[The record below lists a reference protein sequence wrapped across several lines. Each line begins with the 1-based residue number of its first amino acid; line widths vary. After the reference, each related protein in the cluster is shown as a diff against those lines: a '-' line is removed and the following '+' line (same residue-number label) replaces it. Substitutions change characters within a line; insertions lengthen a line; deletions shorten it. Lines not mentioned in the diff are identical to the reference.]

1 MICYMENCE
10 ITGLSSAEVRKRAA
24 KGLANRTSD
33 NEEKTT
39 KDIIKEN
46 VFTYF
51 NLIFI
56 VLGILLIIAGAF
68 NNLTFLPVVI
78 ANTLIGTIQE
88 LSAKKVLD
96 QLTLLHAPSATVVR
110 DGSQMTVNV
119 QDLVQGDVILL
130 KSGSEIPADA
140 SVVAGEVAVN
150 ESMLTG
156 ETDEIKKTVD
166 EQLLSGSF
174 VVSGEC
180 YAVLTAVGD
189 QSYASKLA
197 RKAKDM
203 KKAEQSEMIRSI
215 DRLVKAAGIL
225 IIPVFAGLMYEE
237 MAVNGTPFNTAVIG
251 SVAAVIGM
259 IPEGLYLL
267 VSVALAMSAM
277 RLAKKNVMLHD
288 MKSIETLSRVN
299 VICVDKTGT
308 ITEPE
313 MHVEEVHAAAD
324 DMDQRTLELLLGD
337 YVRAVTD
344 TNETMKALRK
354 RFTDHTTRH
363 ALVISAFSSA
373 LKYSRVKLSDNTVY
387 ALGAPEILTSND
399 PAYQEQL
406 KGWAAG
412 GYRVLLFGEARDI
425 EIYEDGLHGAVKP
438 LLFILLKNPI
448 RKNAPSTFRYFR
460 KRSVEVKVISGDNPL
475 TVSRVAQAAGIAHAQ
490 HYVDSRTLTS
500 DAQIAYAVTHYSVFG
515 RTTPEQ
521 KQKMV
526 EALKKAGKT
535 VAMTGDGVNDILAMK
550 KADCSIAMAS
560 GSEAAMQAAQ
570 VVLLD
575 SDFSHMKSI
584 ISEGRR
590 NVNNIE
596 RSASLFLV
604 KNVFSLMLAVFS
616 ILNAVSYPL
625 EPSQI
630 SLISMFNIGIPSFF
644 LAMEPNEE
652 PIRKGFMRRIIANA
666 LPGALTDYF
675 LVMALVLFAREF
687 KISNG
692 DVSIVSTLLMA
703 LVGFYVVYRISR
715 PANRF
720 RISVLVGC
728 IIGFLIGVL
737 KFSSFFGIDHISGH
751 ATMLGMV
758 FMFASFTLFYLFDH
772 LFDLFAKLSS
782 SLQERQN
789 SRQQKPKNEQQKQNR
804 KEK

>member
-1 MICYMENCE
+1 MDKTE
-10 ITGLSSAEVRKRAA
+10 ITGLSEKEVRQRTA
-24 KGLANRTSD
+24 KGLSNRTSGS
-33 NEEKTT
+33 EEKTA

-46 VFTYF
+46 VLTYF
-51 NLIFI
+51 NLIFL
-56 VLGILLIIAGAF
+56 VLGILLIIAGAY

-96 QLTLLHAPSATVVR
+96 KLTLLHAPSASVIRGGREQSVA
-110 DGSQMTVNV
+110 VA
-119 QDLVQGDVILL
+119 DLVQGDVIQL

-140 SVVAGEVAVN
+140 TVVYGEVSVN
-150 ESMLTG
+150 EAMLTG
-156 ETDEIKKTVD
+156 ETDEIKKPA
-166 EQLLSGSF
+166 EAKLLSGSF
-174 VVSGEC
+174 VVAGEC
-180 YAVLTAVGD
+180 CAVLTAVGD
-189 QSYASKLA
+189 KSYASQLA

-215 DRLVKAAGIL
+215 DRLVKIAGIL

-237 MAVNGTPFNTAVIG
+237 MVVNGSPFSTAITG

-267 VSVALAMSAM
+267 VSVALVMSAM

-308 ITEPE
+308 VTEPE

-324 DMDQRTLELLLGD
+324 EIDQRNAELLLGD
-337 YVRAVTD
+337 YIRAVTD
-344 TNETMKALRK
+344 TNETMKALRQH
-354 RFTDHTTRH
+354 FVDHTTRH

-387 ALGAPEILTSND
+387 ALGAPEILTKND

-406 KGWAAG
+406 KTWASG
-412 GYRVLLFGEARDI
+412 GYRVLLFAETRDRD
-425 EIYEDGLHGAVKP
+425 IYEDGLHGTVKP

-460 KRSVEVKVISGDNPL
+460 KRKVEVKVISGDNPL

-490 HYVDSRTLTS
+490 RYVDSRTLTS
-500 DAQIAYAVTHYSVFG
+500 DAQIAYAVTHYAVFG

-604 KNVFSLMLAVFS
+604 KNIFSLMLAVFS
-616 ILNAVSYPL
+616 IMNAVSYPL

-675 LVMALVLFAREF
+675 LVMMLVVFAQEF
-687 KISNG
+687 KISNA
-692 DVSIVSTLLMA
+692 DVSIVSTYLMA

-720 RISVLVGC
+720 RVSVLIGC
-728 IIGFLIGVL
+728 IVGFLIGVL
-737 KFSSFFGIDHISGH
+737 RFSSFFGIDRISGH
-751 ATMLGMV
+751 ATMLGMI
-758 FMFASFTLFYLFDH
+758 FMFASFTVFYLFDH
-772 LFDLFAKLSS
+772 LFDLFADLSA
-782 SLQERQN
+782 SLQKRAKA
-789 SRQQKPKNEQQKQNR
+789 SRE
-804 KEK
+804 